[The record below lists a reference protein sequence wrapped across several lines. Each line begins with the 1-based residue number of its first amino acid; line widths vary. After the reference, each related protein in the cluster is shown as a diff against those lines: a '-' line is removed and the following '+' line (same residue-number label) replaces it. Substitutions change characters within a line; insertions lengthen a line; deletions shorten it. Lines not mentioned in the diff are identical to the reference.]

1 METRRLL
8 AVGVVADD
16 LSVGALVRYGRVHV
30 VEAEAALAE
39 GRRIGLVRD
48 DGTIDAEQRAR
59 LVADLPV
66 EEAAEIHA
74 AVARQLMAEGPDRVI
89 DAVRHA
95 RAAGALVPLEELV
108 DLAERAGRLNLDLHD
123 YAAAY
128 DLLEVAAEFD
138 TAADPSRA
146 GRRLCDLAAAADGLG
161 RIDEHHD
168 LLARAVHLGAL
179 ADDIELVVG
188 AATAHAQPADWYTG
202 NLRTTALL
210 ARSADL
216 PLTTAQQVRVD
227 AARAVAE
234 MRIPIE
240 PVEGQQVAWVTR
252 PAVAHPFAD
261 RALEASQGCEPEV
274 RAVATWAWRT
284 VHRAPDRL
292 ADRRSI
298 STTAL
303 DLAQQVR
310 RPDLQVEDAVWLAVD
325 ALESGDRPLFDEAL
339 SVARWVAESDGN
351 PRLRWRAATL
361 AAGAAHL
368 DGHVDEAARLRML
381 ARTIAEPLDLPGWL
395 GAEMLLLGEEVVARS
410 DPAELPAYLY
420 DEDSPVAINP
430 IGRAVLAEIRAR
442 TGDHEGALRMARRS
456 FGQLDPEASHLLL
469 ATRCAAVA
477 VLTESTPLAT
487 ELVTVLEPWRDHV
500 SIDSHGWWCDGPV
513 SLWLAELHLLIGR
526 LPAAL
531 ECLDLADPVVAAIND
546 TRGRVRSARVRAE
559 LDRAGVSAASSV
571 GRAGASTLDELTER
585 ERNVLALLVEGRT
598 NREIAAE
605 LLFSLGTIRAD
616 TVSIYRKL
624 GVKGRTDAVAHAVTA
639 RLAQDPERP

>member
-1 METRRLL
+1 M
-8 AVGVVADD
+8 GVVADD
-16 LSVGALVRYGRVHV
+16 LTVGSLVRFGNVHAA
-30 VEAEAALAE
+30 EAEAALAE
-39 GRRIGLVRD
+39 GRRSGLVRA
-48 DGTIDAEQRAR
+48 DGTINAEQRAL

-74 AVARQLMAEGPDRVI
+74 TVARQLMAAGPDRVI

-95 RAAGALVPLEELV
+95 RAAGVLVPLEELV

-138 TAADPSRA
+138 TATDPSRA

-168 LLARAVHLGAL
+168 LLARAVRLGTM
-179 ADDIELVVG
+179 ADDIELVVS
-188 AATAHAQPADWYTG
+188 AATAHAQPADWYAG

-216 PLTTAQQVRVD
+216 PLSTAQQVRVD

-252 PAVAHPFAD
+252 PAVAHLYAE
-261 RALEASQGCEPEV
+261 RALDASNGCEPEV
-274 RAVATWAWRT
+274 RALATWAWRT
-284 VHRAPDRL
+284 VHRSPDRL

-298 STTAL
+298 SMIAL
-303 DLAQQVR
+303 NLAQQAR
-310 RPDLQVEDAVWLAVD
+310 RHDLQVEDAGWLAVD
-325 ALESGDRPLFDEAL
+325 ALESSDRPLFDEAL

-351 PRLRWRAATL
+351 PRLRWRATTL

-368 DGHVDEAARLRML
+368 DGNLDDAARLRNE
-381 ARTIAEPLDLPGWL
+381 ARAIAEPLDLPGWL

-410 DPAELPAYLY
+410 DPAEMPAYLY
-420 DEDSPVAINP
+420 DEESPVATNP
-430 IGRAVLAEIRAR
+430 IGRAVLAEIRAGV
-442 TGDHEGALRMARRS
+442 GDHEGALRMARRS
-456 FGQLDPEASHLLL
+456 FGQLDPEASQLLL

-477 VLTESTPLAT
+477 TLTGSTHLASD
-487 ELVTVLEPWRDHV
+487 LIAVLEPWRGHV

-513 SLWLAELHLLIGR
+513 SLWLAELHFVLGQF
-526 LPAAL
+526 PSVL

-546 TRGRVRSARVRAE
+546 TRGRARSERLRAE
-559 LDRAGVSAASSV
+559 LAREGVSVAMLVTST
-571 GRAGASTLDELTER
+571 GASAIDELTDR
-585 ERNVLALLVEGRT
+585 EKNILTLMVEGRT

-616 TVSIYRKL
+616 TVTIYRKL

-639 RLAQDPERP
+639 RLAQVSDPSEPIGRSST